1 MQIIISHDVD
11 HLYVSEHYKDMIIPK
26 HILRSKIE
34 FLGGKISFAELAYRF
49 REIIGGRLHRIE
61 ELTDFDSG
69 LSIPSTFFA
78 GVNKGLGLNYS
89 KEKASVIVRL
99 IQSKGFD
106 VGIHGIAYN
115 DFSAIE
121 TERADF
127 AEIAGHSDFGIR
139 MHYLRKSSDTL
150 PYLSDAGYVFDCSDT
165 NFGSTFKVGKLTEF
179 PVHIMDGWI
188 INQGRSWQSVTTEQ
202 ALESSKRLIEKG
214 LEKGIDYFSVLF
226 HDRYFSEGFI
236 TWRDWYTRFM
246 DWLKQNDFEFTSY
259 KTALK
264 AMEV

>member
-1 MQIIISHDVD
+1 MQIIVSHDVD
-11 HLYVSEHYKDMIIPK
+11 HLYVSEHYRDMIIPK
-26 HILRSKIE
+26 HLLRSKIE
-34 FLGGKISFAELAYRF
+34 FLSGKISFAELVYRF
-49 REIIGGRLHRIE
+49 SEIIDGRLHRIE
-61 ELTDFDSG
+61 ELMDFDLS
-69 LSIPSTFFA
+69 LSIPSTFFT

-106 VGIHGIAYN
+106 AGVHGIAYDELSAIQKERN
-115 DFSAIE
+115 DFA
-121 TERADF
+121 R
-127 AEIAGHSDFGIR
+127 IAGHSNFGIR
-139 MHYLRKSSDTL
+139 MHYLRGSSVTL
-150 PYLSDAGYVFDCSDT
+150 PYLSDAGYAFDCSDT
-165 NFGSTFKVGKLTEF
+165 NFGSTYKVGNLTEF

-188 INQGRSWQSVTTEQ
+188 INKGRSWQSVTAEQ
-202 ALESSKRLIEKG
+202 ALESSKRLIEEG

-246 DWLKQNDFEFTSY
+246 DWLQQNDFEFTSY